1 MIKLT
6 KTPIL
11 PNYQL
16 PNGYFCIQVIYNCPA
31 FGSSYFCVSF
41 SQERKSK
48 RIERKFKTQNPC
60 PSVPSSFYIIRM
72 TSKPPCVIIW
82 LAFPGGTSGCIRNRV
97 VIEVNNLISTLN
109 IKQLQSWK
117 DPTHHHNPCR
127 HHQGESMSG
136 TSLDHGLR
144 THDG

>member
-1 MIKLT
+1 MPLNK
-6 KTPIL
+6 L
-11 PNYQL
+11 PNTPL
-16 PNGYFCIQVIYNCPA
+16 
-31 FGSSYFCVSF
+31 
-41 SQERKSK
+41 
-48 RIERKFKTQNPC
+48 
-60 PSVPSSFYIIRM
+60 SVPSSFYIIRM

-136 TSLDHGLR
+136 TSRLEVPPFSRGTQCGNLK
-144 THDG
+144 GYSAAPM

>member
-1 MIKLT
+1 MPLNK
-6 KTPIL
+6 L
-11 PNYQL
+11 PNTPL
-16 PNGYFCIQVIYNCPA
+16 
-31 FGSSYFCVSF
+31 
-41 SQERKSK
+41 
-48 RIERKFKTQNPC
+48 
-60 PSVPSSFYIIRM
+60 SVPSSFYIIRM

-136 TSLDHGLR
+136 TSRSR
-144 THDG
+144 TTDA